1 MFCNFVAVHLR
12 HFCSIIRS
20 AFQHSVTVIVASQF
34 LRGARSRG
42 PSFLAPMFFLFAD
55 FVTYLN
61 FYNSIAYISLTTAD
75 TNMVFPQKV
84 WQDSR
89 LHFGRKNFRKIF
101 RLSGFLGQ
109 KYKKFT
115 CNNLVQWYSTRLTCK
130 RLKVRTRMPPIFF
143 DQIVGVPKLSPSQRC
158 SSGVAV
164 RDAD

>member
-1 MFCNFVAVHLR
+1 MRVISNFQIFFRASSSESENALLLQFC
-12 HFCSIIRS
+12 
-20 AFQHSVTVIVASQF
+20 
-34 LRGARSRG
+34 
-42 PSFLAPMFFLFAD
+42 FFLFAD
-55 FVTYLN
+55 FVTSLN
-61 FYNSIAYISLTTAD
+61 FYNSISYISITTAD

-130 RLKVRTRMPPIFF
+130 RLKVRTRMPPIFL
-143 DQIVGVPKLSPSQRC
+143 IKGS
-158 SSGVAV
+158 AV
-164 RDAD
+164 RTPVTPFFCSKSCLSNGLL